1 LHNSQLKLD
10 VLSFIKKIKWHPK
23 LEQNLCFMVTTIGAE
38 YLYIAYWII
47 TVLIA
52 AVKLDKLASGNS
64 VMWTFSLGCAVAG
77 C

>member
-1 LHNSQLKLD
+1 
-10 VLSFIKKIKWHPK
+10 
-23 LEQNLCFMVTTIGAE
+23 MVTTIGAE
-38 YLYIAYWII
+38 CLYIAYWII
-47 TVLIA
+47 TVLIAIA

>member
-1 LHNSQLKLD
+1 
-10 VLSFIKKIKWHPK
+10 
-23 LEQNLCFMVTTIGAE
+23 MVTTIGAE
-38 YLYIAYWII
+38 CLYIAYWII